1 MKYFEKAPSI
11 AVSRFIKC
19 YWVLEDDSPTNFVQ
33 TIVPDGRF
41 ELILNL
47 RRPFQSLQSEQWYS
61 QPDCFFVGQITGP
74 LLVRA
79 NGPATV
85 IGVRFQVRRPASA
98 GSANGPDQDVLCTLY
113 FVLCFL

>member
-79 NGPATV
+79 KIRSSTPLAT
-85 IGVRFQVRRPASA
+85 S
-98 GSANGPDQDVLCTLY
+98 STL
-113 FVLCFL
+113 LSCLLMRL